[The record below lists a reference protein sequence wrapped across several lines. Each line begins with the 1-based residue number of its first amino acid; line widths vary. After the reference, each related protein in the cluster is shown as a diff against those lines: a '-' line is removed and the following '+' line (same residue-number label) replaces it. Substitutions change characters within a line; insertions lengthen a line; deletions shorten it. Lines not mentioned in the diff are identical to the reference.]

1 MNLIVTFKTFP
12 GQKEYLKNVL
22 GRETQV
28 YFKEDYPDNELKE
41 LMLKADILLSWN
53 PAQEGINKNLL
64 PMENIKFMQL
74 LSAGYDHIRAEDF
87 PEGLKVAANQGAYA
101 GPMAEHVTAMLL
113 ALNKR
118 LITYHRDLAGGIFNQ
133 TGSQT
138 RSLKGS
144 VLGIIGFGAIG
155 KATAKLMRP
164 FGVIIYAINSSGK
177 TDEEVDFI
185 GTLAD
190 LDIVLKSSDNLVLS
204 VALNEATKGLLD
216 RQKLNLMKEDAVL
229 VNVARG
235 AIIDEG
241 ALYEHLKTHPD
252 FYAGI
257 DAWWVEPFNDRK
269 FELHYPFFE
278 LPNLLGS
285 PHNSAMVPDS
295 MLMGTEHAVQNV
307 LRFIHG
313 ELPRL
318 AFEAAS
324 DEKEAGFCGPQGCAI

>member
-1 MNLIVTFKTFP
+1 MNIIITFQTFP
-12 GQKEYLKNVL
+12 DQKENLKKVL
-22 GRETQV
+22 GGENMV
-28 YFKEDYPDNELKE
+28 YFKEDYPEDKLKE

-53 PAQEGINKNLL
+53 PAQEGINKNRF

-74 LSAGYDHIRAEDF
+74 LSAGYDHIRPEDF
-87 PEGLKVAANQGAYA
+87 PEGLRIAANQGAYA
-101 GPMAEHVTAMLL
+101 GPMAEHVAAMLL

-118 LITYHRDLAGGIFNQ
+118 LTVYHRDLAGGIFNQ
-133 TGSQT
+133 INSQT

-164 FGVIIYAINSSGK
+164 FGVKIYAINSSGK
-177 TDEEVDFI
+177 TDEQVDFI

-190 LDIVLKSSDNLVLS
+190 LDMILKNSDNLVLS
-204 VALNEATKGLLD
+204 VALNQSTKGLIN
-216 RQKLNLMKEDAVL
+216 RQKLNLMKKDAVL

-241 ALYEHLKTHPD
+241 ALYDHLKNHPD

-257 DAWWVEPFNDRK
+257 DAWWVEPFKDSK

-295 MLMGTEHAVQNV
+295 MLMGSTHAVDNV
-307 LRFIHG
+307 LRFING
-313 ELPRL
+313 EKVNGLIH
-318 AFEAAS
+318 F
-324 DEKEAGFCGPQGCAI
+324 

>member
-1 MNLIVTFKTFP
+1 MNIIVTFQTLP
-12 GQKEYLKNVL
+12 GQKEYLKKVFDKNA
-22 GRETQV
+22 EV
-28 YFKEDYPDNELKE
+28 YFKEDCQADELNE

-53 PAQEGINKNLL
+53 PAQEGINKNRL

-74 LSAGYDHIRAEDF
+74 LSSGYDHIRLEDF
-87 PEGLKVAANQGAYA
+87 PESLRVAANQGAYA
-101 GPMAEHVTAMLL
+101 GPMAEHVAAMLL

-118 LITYHRDLAGGIFNQ
+118 LTIYHRDLAGGIFNQ
-133 TGSQT
+133 AGSQT

-144 VLGIIGFGAIG
+144 ILGIIGFGAIG

-164 FGVIIYAINSSGK
+164 FGVSIYAINSSGK

-190 LDIVLKSSDNLVLS
+190 LDMILKSSDNLVLT
-204 VALNEATKGLLD
+204 VALNQSTKGLIN
-216 RQKLNLMKEDAVL
+216 RQKLNLMKKDAVL

-235 AIIDEG
+235 SIIDEG
-241 ALYEHLKTHPD
+241 DFYERLRTHSD

-257 DAWWVEPFNDRK
+257 DAWWVEPFKDSK

-285 PHNSAMVPDS
+285 PHNSAMVPHS
-295 MLMGTEHAVQNV
+295 MLMGTTHAVNNV
-307 LRFIHG
+307 LRFING
-313 ELPRL
+313 EEVQYL
-318 AFEAAS
+318 
-324 DEKEAGFCGPQGCAI
+324 